1 MLYILVSMLK
11 GSAAFIL
18 RLNAVLVYVVIKAVY
33 EISISVSKSTVMLFF
48 IIRTR
53 MVPSS
58 IIVSPF
64 INGPLSQS
72 KNDSQP
78 LHQVGH

>member
-1 MLYILVSMLK
+1 MLK

-48 IIRTR
+48 IIRIR

-58 IIVSPF
+58 IT
-64 INGPLSQS
+64 
-72 KNDSQP
+72 
-78 LHQVGH
+78 H

>member
-1 MLYILVSMLK
+1 MLYIYIYIYILVSMLK

-48 IIRTR
+48 IIRIR

-58 IIVSPF
+58 IT
-64 INGPLSQS
+64 
-72 KNDSQP
+72 
-78 LHQVGH
+78 H